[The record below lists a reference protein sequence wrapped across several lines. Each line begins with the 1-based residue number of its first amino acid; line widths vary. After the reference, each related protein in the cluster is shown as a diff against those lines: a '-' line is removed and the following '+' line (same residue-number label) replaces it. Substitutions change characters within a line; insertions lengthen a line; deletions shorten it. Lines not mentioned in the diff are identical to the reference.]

1 MSISL
6 AGPSQAQ
13 TDCIHHWDIVG
24 SHDVIPKSITPENP
38 EGRQY
43 GGRTPGICRN
53 CHQERMFSSSL
64 AQFKKEDFT
73 LEGEAVPE

>member
-38 EGRQY
+38 ADS
-43 GGRTPGICRN
+43 
-53 CHQERMFSSSL
+53 M
-64 AQFKKEDFT
+64 
-73 LEGEAVPE
+73 EAVPQEFAGTAIRKGCFPVAWPSLKRRISR